1 MSEIGLMS
9 TTVQDG
15 LTSAYSLKD
24 QQLQLSS
31 LWRIGQVLVDEVQ
44 QRSTLIL
51 ALKVRWMAR
60 EPLLQQTA
68 RPAIYTRATPR
79 HGTSGYDQMCEM
91 CAGNRPP
98 YY

>member
-1 MSEIGLMS
+1 MSEIGLVS

-60 EPLLQQTA
+60 EPLLQQRTW
-68 RPAIYTRATPR
+68 PAGVVGKDLTHMRA
-79 HGTSGYDQMCEM
+79 SG
-91 CAGNRPP
+91 
-98 YY
+98 